1 MPVVLDLTTGVNVFV
16 LDWDSFV
23 VAVAELLDL
32 GNALVLEVGVLG
44 FILDFCNILLVPE
57 LLDVVVDCV
66 LESGV
71 FMPVFDDDFV
81 LLSNSTTSLSKKL
94 VRAFHCSNNLLI
106 HVPRE
111 SHLVLTCFNIFL

>member
-44 FILDFCNILLVPE
+44 FTLDFCNILLVPE
-57 LLDVVVDCV
+57 LLDVIVDCV

-71 FMPVFDDDFV
+71 FVPVFDIFV
-81 LLSNSTTSLSKKL
+81 FLSNSTTSLSKKL